1 MLYMNIHQLMTH
13 VIRLTSQNKR
23 SIRRPIHVFSITIIL
38 VLCRV
43 EYLLPSTWSCKSSMY
58 KKYYRFC
65 IQNKTVFWFK
75 LGAKPVF
82 RLRESEKNR
91 SSINII
97 QFRYLHIT
105 TVIWATRL
113 TIRWWTPF
121 YPHFHR
127 IDTHAIQ
134 LP

>member
-38 VLCRV
+38 VLSCRV
-43 EYLLPSTWSCKSSMY
+43 PSTWSCKSSMY
-58 KKYYRFC
+58 KNIIDFAYR
-65 IQNKTVFWFK
+65 IKTVFWFK

>member
-1 MLYMNIHQLMTH
+1 MLYMYTHQLMKL
-13 VIRLTSQNKR
+13 VIIRLTSQNKR

-38 VLCRV
+38 VLSCRV
-43 EYLLPSTWSCKSSMY
+43 PSTWSCKSSMY
-58 KKYYRFC
+58 KNIIDFAYR
-65 IQNKTVFWFK
+65 IKTVFWFK

>member
-43 EYLLPSTWSCKSSMY
+43 EYLAHEAAKVRCTRNIIDFA
-58 KKYYRFC
+58 YR
-65 IQNKTVFWFK
+65 IKTVFWFK

-127 IDTHAIQ
+127 IDTHVIQ